1 MNPPTLIAHL
11 ATHPTQIEIWGVK
24 RMEQFSTIDRMV
36 DDFGRTVC
44 GAGKVLIVSADG
56 RPLSGSMGSQE
67 ETEHMAARVSVLVS
81 VADGCA
87 GKSDLGECKRTLLD
101 TDRGYLVVMR
111 IGVNA
116 RLAVVADSGTDMERL
131 DTEMTLFASTL
142 ENELTHTFSTRMT
155 GEIGPFINSFPEP
168 VLLPQR
174 NGRSGETAHTPWIA
188 G

>member
-1 MNPPTLIAHL
+1 VNPPTLIAHL

-56 RPLSGSMGSQE
+56 HPLSGSMGSQE

-87 GKSDLGECKRTLLD
+87 GKSGLGECKRTLLD
-101 TDRGYLVVMR
+101 MDRGYLVVMR
-111 IGVNA
+111 VGAIA
-116 RLAVVADSGTDMERL
+116 RIAVVAESGTDLERL
-131 DTEMTLFASTL
+131 DTEMTLFSAAL
-142 ENELTHTFSTRMT
+142 EDELTHSFSTRMT
-155 GEIGPFINSFPEP
+155 GEIGPFIDSFPEP

-174 NGRSGETAHTPWIA
+174 NGSSGDAAHTPWVA